1 MFLKGGFEVNASR
14 EAVWNRI
21 IDPAIMAGCIPGCE
35 SIEQINSTAY
45 KAIVAVGIGVIR
57 ARFNLTVEILKEL
70 PPNEVLSRT
79 SGYEGSR
86 ASTVTANN
94 RVQLIELDSNNTR
107 VEYQSEISLSG
118 RLGKFGLGIM
128 QKYVEGI
135 GNEFA
140 DSFRLAVSGEPGS
153 SVSKGDRS
161 HPKTTKMASFLKRF
175 GFGETEAPNDIRAEN
190 KSDRDDNIV
199 ASPLTR
205 PSKKSAVL
213 HPESVGK
220 AVELLGQYA
229 GGFPLAG
236 GATLIAMKNAGLVQ
250 PEKFIS
256 LEKIESLSGIS
267 FNSDD
272 SIRIGAMT
280 RHYQTAESAMLT
292 GTLAVVRQAAG
303 SIANVPVRNMGTMG
317 GALANADPAADYLAA
332 LVCVDARVE
341 LEGPDGQRT
350 VEIGEFLVDWYET
363 VLKPAEIITAVLL
376 PPAKPGF
383 SKYRKIARVSGD
395 YAIASCA
402 ISVAESDQTP
412 TVNLAVGG
420 CGPYPIR
427 DKSAEQDMN
436 SQWHDPVQVDRFS
449 SQLQSLA
456 DPIGDVRGS
465 AEYRLK
471 LIPRLIKD
479 AISKI
484 PEMSR
489 I

>member
-1 MFLKGGFEVNASR
+1 MLLNGQFEVNTSR
-14 EAVWNRI
+14 EAVWSRI

-35 SIEQINSTAY
+35 SIEQINAKTY
-45 KAIVAVGIGVIR
+45 KAVVAVGIGVIR

-94 RVQLIELDSNNTR
+94 SVQLIEIDNENTR
-107 VEYQSEISLSG
+107 IEYQSEISLSG

-140 DSFRLAVSGEPGS
+140 DSFRQAISGESEGS
-153 SVSKGDRS
+153 VPEGDRA
-161 HPKTTKMASFLKRF
+161 HPKTTKMASLLKRF
-175 GFGETEAPNDIRAEN
+175 GFGESGASNDIGTE
-190 KSDRDDNIV
+190 SDSGQDNGI
-199 ASPLTR
+199 ADSPSTR
-205 PSKKSAVL
+205 SIKLSAVL
-213 HPESVGK
+213 HPESVAE
-220 AVELLGQYA
+220 AVELLSQHPR
-229 GGFPLAG
+229 GFPLAG

-256 LEKIESLSGIS
+256 LEKISALSGIS
-267 FNSDD
+267 QNGDG

-280 RHYQTAESAMLT
+280 RHYQTAESEMLE

-332 LVCVDARVE
+332 LVCVDAKVE
-341 LEGPDGQRT
+341 LQGPDGVRIL
-350 VEIGEFLVDWYET
+350 EIDDFLIDWYET
-363 VLKPAEIITAVLL
+363 DLKPSEIITAIVL
-376 PPAKPGF
+376 PAVKPGY
-383 SKYRKIARVSGD
+383 SSYRKIARVSGD
-395 YAIASCA
+395 FAVASCA
-402 ISVAESDQTP
+402 ISVADNQSIR
-412 TVNLAVGG
+412 LAVGG
-420 CGPYPIR
+420 CGPFPVR
-427 DKSAEQDMN
+427 DKIAEQDMN
-436 SQWHDPVQVDRFS
+436 LNWSDPVQVDRFS
-449 SQLQSLA
+449 SQLQALA

-484 PEMSR
+484 PDMR
-489 I
+489 GI